1 MPVCEPV
8 ITTAPPPLRSHAF
21 LKRLLTGIR
30 TPAGGLYAS
39 DARVVDEISR
49 VFGINLASY
58 RLSAP
63 VTADECADDI
73 VVRFDQLVA

>member
-1 MPVCEPV
+1 MKGEKSRFESK
-8 ITTAPPPLRSHAF
+8 TTT
-21 LKRLLTGIR
+21 LT
-30 TPAGGLYAS
+30 
-39 DARVVDEISR
+39 
-49 VFGINLASY
+49 ASY